1 MTSKFFPIEPSSGT
15 DPLNFDPHNYLAER
29 GFFAAVD
36 QAFAALTAELELEFE
51 QLKARMNARFDEI
64 FQ

>member
-29 GFFAAVD
+29 GFFFFFY
-36 QAFAALTAELELEFE
+36 QAFAALTEELDLEFE
-51 QLKARMNARFDEI
+51 QLNARMNARFDEI

>member
-1 MTSKFFPIEPSSGT
+1 MTSKFFPQEPSSAL
-15 DPLNFDPHNYLAER
+15 DPLNFDPHTYLAES
-29 GFFAAVD
+29 GFFTAVD
-36 QAFAALTAELELEFE
+36 QAFAALSAQLDLEFE